1 METLIDYIGI
11 IIVIFLIWI
20 CYRLWKA
27 GKYRDPG
34 QENIYFAGAKKRN
47 PQECPYD
54 IKARSCLHFNG
65 ATGYIDI
72 NCSDCEWWNDGVRP
86 SKF

>member
-1 METLIDYIGI
+1 MERLTDYIWI
-11 IIVIFLIWI
+11 PIVLVLIWI

-34 QENIYFAGAKKRN
+34 QENTYHAATKKRN

-54 IKARSCLHFNG
+54 IEDRSCKHYNG

-72 NCSDCEWWNDGVRP
+72 NCSDCDWYGNGIRP
-86 SKF
+86 SRL